1 MPVLAETKPLCPHL
15 KIIIIMK
22 LEMQLSAPLMA
33 AFILGKMPNR
43 PFRYANLS
51 REIDNFKKMKMG
63 KKMLVI
69 FFK

>member
-1 MPVLAETKPLCPHL
+1 
-15 KIIIIMK
+15 MK

-33 AFILGKMPNR
+33 AFILGKMLNR

-69 FFK
+69 FFKYSNFRKQMSFICEGFK

>member
-1 MPVLAETKPLCPHL
+1 
-15 KIIIIMK
+15 MK

-33 AFILGKMPNR
+33 AFILGKMLNQ